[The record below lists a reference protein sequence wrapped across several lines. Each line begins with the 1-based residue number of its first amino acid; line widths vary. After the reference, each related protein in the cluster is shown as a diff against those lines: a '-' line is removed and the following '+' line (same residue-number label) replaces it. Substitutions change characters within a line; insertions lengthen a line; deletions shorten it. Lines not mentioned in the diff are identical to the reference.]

1 MDRTSKNGLDLI
13 GIAGGKLNK
22 CWGRA
27 FLATLMYVTPLILL
41 LFVPYAGWAVSILIF
56 GWLTNGYIS
65 YMKKLLNNENPS
77 FAIIFTTVK
86 EFAQATLIGVIM
98 CVGTI
103 LGSLIFIVPGIMII
117 GYYSMSLFVLDEEA
131 ITGVSDSLNLASK
144 KMEGNKTAMFA
155 YKVIYYLLY
164 VIVGLAFAIAFLFI
178 AKLYSTQQ
186 ALAICLGILDV
197 IVAIILISIITVYF
211 YASNVVFYNE
221 IVREKQVS
229 YEVKRPV
236 EGTDVKELNIV
247 ETEPAVTEEV
257 KVEEPKTEVAPEAT
271 EVKKPAAKKPA
282 AKKATTTQTK
292 PAAKTAEAKPATTTK
307 KAATTKTTNTST
319 AKTSAAKKPAT
330 KKTTNK

>member
-13 GIAGGKLNK
+13 GIAGGKLK
-22 CWGRA
+22 SCFGRA

-41 LFVPYAGWAVSILIF
+41 LFVPYAGWAISILLF

-144 KMEGNKTAMFA
+144 KMDGNKTAMFA

-164 VIVGLAFAIAFLFI
+164 VIIGLAFAVAFLFI
-178 AKLYSTQQ
+178 AKLYTTQQ
-186 ALAICLGILDV
+186 ALAIGLGVIDV
-197 IVAIILISIITVYF
+197 VVAIVLIALVTVYF

-221 IVREKQVS
+221 IVREKAVN
-229 YEVKRPV
+229 YDVKRPV

-247 ETEPAVTEEV
+247 TSEE
-257 KVEEPKTEVAPEAT
+257 KVEEKVEEQANEPVVEQVS

-282 AKKATTTQTK
+282 AKKATTAKATTT
-292 PAAKTAEAKPATTTK
+292 KTAATEAKPATAK
-307 KAATTKTTNTST
+307 KATAPKTTT
-319 AKTSAAKKPAT
+319 AAKKPAA
-330 KKTTNK
+330 KKTTTNK